1 MDIKQRIQELSLDD
15 KAKLYF
21 MGLVRKGEIDTL
33 PENPK
38 AAYIKMVMDK
48 ADPSTMHDD
57 PGDIRIDHDYYL
69 EESHTDAENRQLKK
83 ISKALDKASKMHK
96 DQSKKIKKIVKE
108 EDVTSL
114 KEKLKNIEEGKPGL
128 WDNIRA
134 KRASGKKMSSK
145 GSKAYKSAVKA
156 GNKIN
161 REDS

>member
-1 MDIKQRIQELSLDD
+1 MAKRYDYSEQDAVFAIMAALKQRMMDGINEAEWSED
-15 KAKLYF
+15 F
-21 MGLVRKGEIDTL
+21 GE
-33 PENPK
+33 
-38 AAYIKMVMDK
+38 
-48 ADPSTMHDD
+48 
-57 PGDIRIDHDYYL
+57 L

-108 EDVTSL
+108 EDVISL